1 MLRSGNSNAE
11 CYTPREYRFTP
22 CRATSGPRGQAPRH
36 GSTEVT
42 METLTGPILYLLIV
56 WGIITATFLAL
67 LLWRSILTTHEDDQL
82 CIDAAGE
89 HMAQEQRELIAKIT
103 RLSKPIA
110 TSGIAA
116 GALLLL
122 IPGKRLYEGR
132 TNFEK

>member
-1 MLRSGNSNAE
+1 M
-11 CYTPREYRFTP
+11 
-22 CRATSGPRGQAPRH
+22 
-36 GSTEVT
+36 EVT
-42 METLTGPILYLLIV
+42 MEATLTGPIIYLLIV
-56 WGIITATFLAL
+56 LGVVTAVFLAL

-82 CIDAAGE
+82 CIDAASE

-122 IPGKRLYEGR
+122 IVGLWLYQGLKS
-132 TNFEK
+132 F

>member
-1 MLRSGNSNAE
+1 ME
-11 CYTPREYRFTP
+11 
-22 CRATSGPRGQAPRH
+22 QA
-36 GSTEVT
+36 
-42 METLTGPILYLLIV
+42 LTGPILYLLIV
-56 WGIITATFLAL
+56 WGVITATFLGL

-89 HMAQEQRELIAKIT
+89 HLAQEQRELFAKIT

-122 IPGKRLYEGR
+122 IAGMWLYQGLKS
-132 TNFEK
+132 F

>member
-1 MLRSGNSNAE
+1 M
-11 CYTPREYRFTP
+11 
-22 CRATSGPRGQAPRH
+22 
-36 GSTEVT
+36 EVT
-42 METLTGPILYLLIV
+42 MEATLTGPIIYLLIV
-56 WGIITATFLAL
+56 LGVVTAIFLAL

-82 CIDAAGE
+82 CIDAASE

-122 IPGKRLYEGR
+122 IVGMWLYQGLKS
-132 TNFEK
+132 F

>member
-1 MLRSGNSNAE
+1 
-11 CYTPREYRFTP
+11 
-22 CRATSGPRGQAPRH
+22 
-36 GSTEVT
+36 
-42 METLTGPILYLLIV
+42 METTLTGPIIYLLIV
-56 WGIITATFLAL
+56 LGIVTAVFLAL

-82 CIDAAGE
+82 CIDAASE

-122 IPGKRLYEGR
+122 IVGMWLYQGLKS
-132 TNFEK
+132 F

>member
-1 MLRSGNSNAE
+1 M
-11 CYTPREYRFTP
+11 
-22 CRATSGPRGQAPRH
+22 
-36 GSTEVT
+36 EVT
-42 METLTGPILYLLIV
+42 MEATLTGPIIYLLIV
-56 WGIITATFLAL
+56 LGIVTAIFLAL

-82 CIDAAGE
+82 CIDAASE

-122 IPGKRLYEGR
+122 IVGMWLYQGLKS
-132 TNFEK
+132 F

>member
-1 MLRSGNSNAE
+1 MLRSGNSNPE
-11 CYTPREYRFTP
+11 CYTPAEHRFTP
-22 CRATSGPRGQAPRH
+22 CLPSSVLGQALRH

-42 METLTGPILYLLIV
+42 MEATLTGPIMYLLIV
-56 WGIITATFLAL
+56 WGIVTATFLAL

-89 HMAQEQRELIAKIT
+89 HVAQEQRELIAKIT

-122 IPGKRLYEGR
+122 IAGMWLYEGLKS
-132 TNFEK
+132 F

>member
-1 MLRSGNSNAE
+1 
-11 CYTPREYRFTP
+11 
-22 CRATSGPRGQAPRH
+22 
-36 GSTEVT
+36 
-42 METLTGPILYLLIV
+42 MEATLTGPIMYLLIV
-56 WGIITATFLAL
+56 WGIVTATFLAL

-82 CIDAAGE
+82 CIDAASE

-122 IPGKRLYEGR
+122 IVGLWLYQGLKS
-132 TNFEK
+132 F